1 MSRRLDAASALAA
14 IALAIS
20 PAASWAGAED
30 YRFELGGPPAKS
42 GNDTIVK
49 VRLVRATDGKPVPDA
64 VIIQPKADMG
74 PMGMETMT
82 VPVKL
87 LAPAEP
93 GVYQVSL
100 EPSMTGKWAL
110 TLSAKVQGETE
121 TVRGA
126 VNVDLAK

>member
-20 PAASWAGAED
+20 PATSWADAKD
-30 YRFELGGPPAKS
+30 YRFELAGAPAKS
-42 GNDTIVK
+42 GKDTVVK

-74 PMGMETMT
+74 PMGMDTMT

-93 GVYQVSL
+93 GVYRVSL

-110 TLSAKVQGETE
+110 RLSAKVQGETE

-126 VNVDLAK
+126 VTLDLAK